1 MFRARKDLRAMSYAI
16 VRNEKLT
23 KSQAIGICV
32 HNDRKAKNHSNKE
45 IDISKSNLNY
55 YYKENALSY
64 TKEFDKLREK
74 YNLQGQIRSNSIIMC
89 EMIFTSDKDFFDTI
103 GIEETKRYF
112 EESYNFICNYKNLG
126 EKNIISAVVHFDET
140 TPHMHLIY
148 IPVVHTKDKDGKEI
162 DKVCCRDFWKGRDS
176 YRNLQNAFHEYI
188 TSKGFE
194 LQRGLPS
201 EETKR
206 KNETIQNYKQITNF
220 ENTKKVLENITLE
233 LPNTPNIKEFK
244 RAIFNRDE
252 KIESAIIKPRDE
264 LIQKLY
270 QENKTLHKELSKQVN
285 TVDFAENFKEDYIKM
300 TEKSV
305 NLRLSNSLLQE
316 ELENKEKELELK
328 FENKAYNMEHEYK
341 KEIHK
346 LKQENNHLNKIID
359 KFKITLK
366 KFIKWICYRFS
377 YSSEDELVRDF
388 EKETY
393 TNFNFEKQNNINQF
407 QENELEDE
415 YEIE

>member
-1 MFRARKDLRAMSYAI
+1 MPYNVKEI
-16 VRNEKLT
+16 V
-23 KSQAIGICV
+23 A
-32 HNDRKAKNHSNKE
+32 NKE
-45 IDISKSNLNY
+45 IDISKSNINY
-55 YYKENALSY
+55 YFKKNELSY
-64 TKEFDKLREK
+64 TKEFDKLKKK

-89 EMIFTSDKDFFDTI
+89 EMIFTSDKEFFDTI
-103 GIEETKRYF
+103 GTEETKRYF
-112 EESYNFICNYKNLG
+112 EESYKFICNYRNLG

-148 IPVVHTKDKDGKEI
+148 IPVVHTKDKYGKEI

-188 TSKGFE
+188 TSKGFD
-194 LQRGLPS
+194 LQRGLPA

-220 ENTKKVLENITLE
+220 ENTKKVLESITLE
-233 LPNTPNIKEFK
+233 LPQTPNIKEFK

-252 KIESAIIKPRDE
+252 KIENEIIKPRDE
-264 LIQKLY
+264 LIQRLY

-300 TEKSV
+300 VEKSI
-305 NLRLSNSLLQE
+305 NLKLSNGLLQK

-328 FENKAYNMEHEYK
+328 YKSKAYNIEHEYK
-341 KEIHK
+341 KEINK
-346 LKQENNHLNKIID
+346 LKQENKHLNKMIY
-359 KFKITLK
+359 KFRVTLK
-366 KFIKWICYRFS
+366 RFIKWLCHKFS
-377 YSSEDELVRDF
+377 CPSEDELVRYF

-393 TNFNFEKQNNINQF
+393 TNFNFEEQLDIKQFKKKDDDFDI
-407 QENELEDE
+407 E
-415 YEIE
+415 Y

>member
-1 MFRARKDLRAMSYAI
+1 MSYAI

-23 KSQAIGICV
+23 RSQAIGICV

-45 IDISKSNLNY
+45 IDISKSSLNY
-55 YYKENALSY
+55 YFKKNELSY
-64 TKEFDKLREK
+64 TKEFDKLKKK

-103 GIEETKRYF
+103 GMEETKRFF

-148 IPVVHTKDKDGKEI
+148 IPVIHTKDKDGKEI

-188 TSKGFE
+188 TSKEFD
-194 LQRGLPS
+194 LQRGLPV
-201 EETKR
+201 EETQR

-233 LPNTPNIKEFK
+233 LPETPDIKDFK
-244 RAIFNRDE
+244 RVIINHDE
-252 KIESAIIKPRDE
+252 KIENVIIKPRDK
-264 LIQKLY
+264 LIQELY

-285 TVDFAENFKEDYIKM
+285 TVDFAEDFKEDYIKM
-300 TEKSV
+300 IEKNT
-305 NLRLSNSLLQE
+305 NLRLTNSLLKE
-316 ELENKEKELELK
+316 ELENKEKELELQ
-328 FENKAYNMEHEYK
+328 FESKSYNMEREYK

-346 LKQENNHLNKIID
+346 LKQENKHLNKMID
-359 KFKITLK
+359 KFKVTLK
-366 KFIKWICYRFS
+366 RFIKWLCHKFS
-377 YSSEDELVRDF
+377 YPSEDELVRDF

-393 TNFNFEKQNNINQF
+393 TNFDFDKQLDINQF
-407 QENELEDE
+407 KKKEMDFDREL
-415 YEIE
+415 

>member
-1 MFRARKDLRAMSYAI
+1 MSYAI

-23 KSQAIGICV
+23 RSQAIGICV

-45 IDISKSNLNY
+45 IDISKSSLNY
-55 YYKENALSY
+55 YFKKNELSY
-64 TKEFDKLREK
+64 TKEFDKLKKK
-74 YNLQGQIRSNSIIMC
+74 YNLQGQIRNNSIIMC

-103 GIEETKRYF
+103 GMEETKRFF

-148 IPVVHTKDKDGKEI
+148 IPVIHTKDKDGKEI

-188 TSKGFE
+188 TSKEFD
-194 LQRGLPS
+194 LQRGLPV
-201 EETKR
+201 EETQR

-233 LPNTPNIKEFK
+233 LPETPDIKDFK
-244 RAIFNRDE
+244 RVIINHDE
-252 KIESAIIKPRDE
+252 KIENVIIKPRDK
-264 LIQKLY
+264 LIQELY

-285 TVDFAENFKEDYIKM
+285 TVDFAEDFKEDYIKM
-300 TEKSV
+300 IEKNT
-305 NLRLSNSLLQE
+305 NLRLTNSLLKE
-316 ELENKEKELELK
+316 ELENKEKELELQ
-328 FENKAYNMEHEYK
+328 FESKSYNMEREYK

-346 LKQENNHLNKIID
+346 LKQENKHLNKMID
-359 KFKITLK
+359 KFKVTLK
-366 KFIKWICYRFS
+366 RFIKWLCHKFS
-377 YSSEDELVRDF
+377 YPSEDELVRDF

-393 TNFNFEKQNNINQF
+393 TNFDFDKQLDINQF
-407 QENELEDE
+407 KKKEMDFDREL
-415 YEIE
+415 

>member
-1 MFRARKDLRAMSYAI
+1 MSYAI

-23 KSQAIGICV
+23 RSQAIGICV

-45 IDISKSNLNY
+45 IDISKSNINY
-55 YYKENALSY
+55 YFKKKELSY
-64 TKEFDKLREK
+64 TKEFDKLKKK

-89 EMIFTSDKDFFDTI
+89 EMIFTSDKEFFDTI
-103 GIEETKRYF
+103 GTEETKRYF
-112 EESYNFICNYKNLG
+112 EESYKFICNYRNLG

-148 IPVVHTKDKDGKEI
+148 IPVVHTKDKYGKEI

-188 TSKGFE
+188 TSKGFD
-194 LQRGLPS
+194 LQRGLPA

-220 ENTKKVLENITLE
+220 ENTKKVLESITLE
-233 LPNTPNIKEFK
+233 LPQTPNIKEFK

-252 KIESAIIKPRDE
+252 KIENEIIKPRDE
-264 LIQKLY
+264 LIQRLY
-270 QENKTLHKELSKQVN
+270 KEIKTLHKELSKQVN

-300 TEKSV
+300 VEKSI
-305 NLRLSNSLLQE
+305 NLKLSNGLLQK

-328 FENKAYNMEHEYK
+328 YKSKAYNIEHEYK
-341 KEIHK
+341 KEINK
-346 LKQENNHLNKIID
+346 LKQENKHLNKMIY
-359 KFKITLK
+359 KFRVTLK
-366 KFIKWICYRFS
+366 RFIKWLCHKFS
-377 YSSEDELVRDF
+377 CPSEDELVRYF

-393 TNFNFEKQNNINQF
+393 TNFNFEEQLDIKQFKKKDDDFDI
-407 QENELEDE
+407 E
-415 YEIE
+415 Y

>member
-1 MFRARKDLRAMSYAI
+1 MSYAI

-23 KSQAIGICV
+23 RSQAIGICV

-45 IDISKSNLNY
+45 INISKSNLNY
-55 YYKENALSY
+55 YFKKNELSY

-89 EMIFTSDKDFFDTI
+89 EMIFTSDKEFFDKI
-103 GIEETKRYF
+103 GMEETKRYF

-126 EKNIISAVVHFDET
+126 EKNIISSVVHFDET

-148 IPVVHTKDKDGKEI
+148 IPVVHTKDKNGKEI

-188 TSKGFE
+188 TSKGFD
-194 LQRGLPS
+194 LQRGLPA

-233 LPNTPNIKEFK
+233 LPKTPNIREFK

-252 KIESAIIKPRDE
+252 KIENAIIKPRDK
-264 LIQKLY
+264 LIQELY
-270 QENKTLHKELSKQVN
+270 EENKALHKELSKQVN

-300 TEKSV
+300 TEKNV
-305 NLRLSNSLLQE
+305 NLKLSNSLLKE

-328 FENKAYNMEHEYK
+328 FESKTYDMEHQYK

-346 LKQENNHLNKIID
+346 LKEENKKLNKIID
-359 KFKITLK
+359 KFKITIK
-366 KFIKWICYRFS
+366 RFIKWICHKFS
-377 YSSEDELVRDF
+377 YPSEDELIRDF

-393 TNFNFEKQNNINQF
+393 TNFNFEKQLDIDEFKKKDDDLYINF
-407 QENELEDE
+407 
-415 YEIE
+415 

>member
-1 MFRARKDLRAMSYAI
+1 MSYAI

-23 KSQAIGICV
+23 RSQAIGICV

-45 IDISKSNLNY
+45 IDISKSSLNY
-55 YYKENALSY
+55 YFKKNELSY
-64 TKEFDKLREK
+64 TKEFDKLRKK

-89 EMIFTSDKDFFDTI
+89 EMIFTSDKEFFDTI
-103 GIEETKRYF
+103 GMEETKRYF

-148 IPVVHTKDKDGKEI
+148 IPVVHTKDKYGKEI

-188 TSKGFE
+188 TSKGFD
-194 LQRGLPS
+194 LQRGLPA

-220 ENTKKVLENITLE
+220 ENTKKVLENITLD
-233 LPNTPNIKEFK
+233 LPKVPEISDIKK
-244 RAIFNRDE
+244 VMFNRDE
-252 KIESAIIKPRDE
+252 KIFEKIIKPKDDLILALHKKNLE
-264 LIQKLY
+264 L
-270 QENKTLHKELSKQVN
+270 NKELSKQVN
-285 TVDFAENFKEDYIKM
+285 TVDIATKYENEYAQIL
-300 TEKSV
+300 EKNA
-305 NLRLSNSLLQE
+305 NLRLSNNLLRE
-316 ELENKEKELELK
+316 ELENKEKELEFK
-328 FENKAYNMEHEYK
+328 FESKAYNMEHEYK

-346 LKQENNHLNKIID
+346 LKQENKQLNKMID
-359 KFKITLK
+359 KFKVTLK
-366 KFIKWICYRFS
+366 RFVKWLCHKFS
-377 YSSEDELVRDF
+377 YPSEDELVRDF

-393 TNFNFEKQNNINQF
+393 TNFNFEKQLDINQF
-407 QENELEDE
+407 KKKDDDFDIE
-415 YEIE
+415 Y